1 METLRAFLSG
11 CMASL
16 SFSSPKGSAEALP
29 EVFCPLQ
36 NLPAPSHT
44 ANICR
49 IRRLPTLTER
59 LCEIAGNA
67 SARVDFLRS
76 AKLICLPVPRPRR
89 TFRLPHPQP
98 LDALSYARFTGI
110 PTFMRLP
117 RIAQPEEL
125 DVALVGVPFDGG
137 TTYRPGPR

>member
-59 LCEIAGNA
+59 LCEIAAIHRGGLQITDQMVHYCNE
-67 SARVDFLRS
+67 SLS
-76 AKLICLPVPRPRR
+76 WR
-89 TFRLPHPQP
+89 TH
-98 LDALSYARFTGI
+98 A
-110 PTFMRLP
+110 
-117 RIAQPEEL
+117 AQPQTTGHRTPE
-125 DVALVGVPFDGG
+125 VAGDQKSGSVRVCQSE
-137 TTYRPGPR
+137 